1 MLLAVD
7 WSGDPGVT
15 AQASRRCIMAVAA
28 CESEAA
34 IEASLH
40 ALRDARRLPHGYE
53 FHFTK
58 THRHEALCAAFMDAV
73 ARLSFTA
80 SVVVLDK
87 DAMGRR
93 DAWGESDVLLGRL
106 LALALLQLPREVVE
120 GSKLLIDGGAETKK
134 LKAIGRPMLSK
145 AYEAR
150 HLDYRIGKIAVGDS
164 ASSNAIQLVDMVA
177 GAVNYALEDGPKG
190 VALLKRL
197 GNRPK
202 ILTITPDMEK
212 PVK

>member
-1 MLLAVD
+1 
-7 WSGDPGVT
+7 
-15 AQASRRCIMAVAA
+15 MAVAA

-87 DAMGRR
+87 DTMGRR
-93 DAWGESDVLLGRL
+93 DAWGESDVLLG
-106 LALALLQLPREVVE
+106 
-120 GSKLLIDGGAETKK
+120 S
-134 LKAIGRPMLSK
+134 
-145 AYEAR
+145 
-150 HLDYRIGKIAVGDS
+150 
-164 ASSNAIQLVDMVA
+164 
-177 GAVNYALEDGPKG
+177 
-190 VALLKRL
+190 
-197 GNRPK
+197 
-202 ILTITPDMEK
+202 
-212 PVK
+212 